1 MPIASTEAGLSFFA
15 RHGLVQDRRLAGLI
29 VRRRRFNLA
38 HLDDIGRQRSCLS
51 RNLFGSGI
59 FAGCRERERQSE
71 REGTGYSLRFILH
84 HNSKIVILLLQL
96 LCDCCVDTICLVTSP
111 SAMVSKRD
119 FRRVLRNLVLLKAP
133 KASW

>member
-59 FAGCRERERQSE
+59 FAGCRERERDKVRGRAQATVYVSFF
-71 REGTGYSLRFILH
+71 T
-84 HNSKIVILLLQL
+84 
-96 LCDCCVDTICLVTSP
+96 TIQKS
-111 SAMVSKRD
+111 
-119 FRRVLRNLVLLKAP
+119 
-133 KASW
+133 